1 MHTDSCNGFHFPVG
15 KRNPQTYHQLLYQND
30 LSKMHDAYQNSFHM
44 DHIRSMLHQSYRLEA
59 LIQDQ
64 IAEDTGIP
72 CQSFHLRKDKWFP
85 QDQLSIL
92 PEGEGMAA

>member
-15 KRNPQTYHQLLYQND
+15 KSNPQTYHQLLYQND
-30 LSKMHDAYQNSFHM
+30 LPKMHDAYRNSFHM
-44 DHIRSMLHQSYRLEA
+44 DHIRSMLHRSYRLEA

-72 CQSFHLRKDKWFP
+72 CQSFHLRKGKWIP